1 MSTRLE
7 NLLLVAILGAG
18 PMVASGIVYLGRVVV
33 EQRSEIADIKLEL
46 VRQQKAMA
54 EIMYEQRG
62 LQVAGR

>member
-18 PMVASGIVYLGRVVV
+18 LMVASGIVYLGRVVV